1 MRRTLFGALIAG
13 AALTG
18 PVEAQDAA
26 APSGQ
31 HDTPVERLE
40 PLNPTAG
47 DTVEPVVTVTYHCER
62 GAEVHAAYINDTDP
76 QRVALFLQGRL
87 VVMSHIRS
95 ADGARYAEDGEGEA
109 GYVWWTKGHGAML
122 DWIAED
128 GEAQPL
134 FRACQED

>member
-1 MRRTLFGALIAG
+1 MRRALFGAAF
-13 AALTG
+13 ACVALAG
-18 PVEAQDAA
+18 PVAAQDAA
-26 APSGQ
+26 QGAAPDSGS
-31 HDTPVERLE
+31 VERLE
-40 PLNPTAG
+40 PLNPTTG
-47 DTVEPVVTVTYHCER
+47 DAVQPVVTATYHCER

-87 VVMSHIRS
+87 VVMSHVRS
-95 ADGARYAEDGEGEA
+95 ADGAKYAEDGEGEA